1 MTTPL
6 VEVAGLTYDYPGR
19 RALADV
25 TFELPA
31 GSITALVGPN
41 GAGKTTLMRCLAAL
55 DEPLR
60 GSIRLRGEDALADPP
75 ATHRNLGY
83 LPDLFGLYERLS
95 IRRCL
100 TYRAWAQGVPKSE
113 VRAAVQWAADRTG
126 LADRMEEAAGTLSRG
141 LKQRLAIAQAIIHRP
156 PLLILDE
163 PASGLDPE
171 ARLDLAQLL
180 RDLRDGGMTL
190 LVSSHILA
198 ELEDYSSHLM
208 IIDGGRLVS
217 FEPLAGAT
225 GQGARH
231 GAGGEVAVEVRLLPG
246 ATSAD
251 LAGALA
257 AGQATEL
264 VDGVATLTL
273 PDDPAA
279 QAAALAALVR
289 AGLPVVS
296 FAPVK
301 QSLQAA
307 YLGRVREAR
316 R

>member
-25 TFELPA
+25 SFDLPA

-55 DEPLR
+55 DEPLH
-60 GSIRLRGEDALADPP
+60 GTIRLQGEDALADPP
-75 ATHRNLGY
+75 ATHRKLGY

-95 IRRCL
+95 LRRCL
-100 TYRAWAQGVPKSE
+100 TYRAWAQGVPRAE
-113 VRAAVQWAADRTG
+113 VAAAVLWAARQVGLDDRLG
-126 LADRMEEAAGTLSRG
+126 EAAGTLSRG
-141 LKQRLAIAQAIIHRP
+141 LRQRLAIAQAIIHRP

-171 ARLDLAQLL
+171 ARLDLARLL

-208 IIDGGRLVS
+208 IIDNGRLVS
-217 FEPLAGAT
+217 FEALAGASREQR
-225 GQGARH
+225 GP
-231 GAGGEVAVEVRLLPG
+231 VAVEVRFLPG
-246 ATSAD
+246 AGD
-251 LAGALA
+251 LAALLA
-257 AGQATEL
+257 AAGHPAA
-264 VDGVATLTL
+264 VAGDVATLSL
-273 PDDPAA
+273 PEDPAA
-279 QAAALAALVR
+279 QAAALADLLR

-296 FAPVK
+296 FAPARA
-301 QSLQAA
+301 SLQAA
-307 YLGRVREAR
+307 YLDRVREAR

>member
-25 TFELPA
+25 SFGLPA

-55 DEPLR
+55 DEPLH
-60 GSIRLRGEDALADPP
+60 GTIRLQGEDALADPP
-75 ATHRNLGY
+75 ATHRKLGY
-83 LPDLFGLYERLS
+83 LPDIFGLYERLS

-100 TYRAWAQGVPKSE
+100 TYRAWAQGVPKAE
-113 VRAAVQWAADRTG
+113 VRAAVQWAADRVG

-141 LKQRLAIAQAIIHRP
+141 LKQRLAIAQAIIHKP

-217 FEPLAGAT
+217 FEPLAGVS
-225 GQGARH
+225 GS
-231 GAGGEVAVEVRLLPG
+231 GAGRLTGGAVSVAVRFLPG
-246 ATSAD
+246 VTTAA
-251 LAGALA
+251 LAAALA
-257 AGQATEL
+257 AGQAADL

-279 QAAALAALVR
+279 LAAALAALLR

-301 QSLQAA
+301 HSLQAA

-316 R
+316 K

>member
-6 VEVAGLTYDYPGR
+6 VEVTDLTYDYPGR
-19 RALADV
+19 RALDAV
-25 TFELPA
+25 SFALPA

-55 DEPLR
+55 DEPLH
-60 GSIRLRGEDALADPP
+60 GSIRLLGEDALADPP
-75 ATHRNLGY
+75 ATHRKLGY

-95 IRRCL
+95 IQRCL
-100 TYRAWAQGVPKSE
+100 TYRAWAQGVATDS
-113 VRAAVQWAADRTG
+113 VAGAVTWAAQQVGLEDR
-126 LADRMEEAAGTLSRG
+126 LQEAAGTLSRG
-141 LKQRLAIAQAIIHRP
+141 LKQRLAIAQAIIHKP

-171 ARLDLAQLL
+171 ARLQLAQLL
-180 RDLRDGGMTL
+180 RSLRDGGMTL
-190 LVSSHILA
+190 IVSSHILA

-217 FEPLAGAT
+217 FEPLT
-225 GQGARH
+225 GERRAP
-231 GAGGEVAVEVRLLPG
+231 GGRVAVAVRFLPDSG
-246 ATSAD
+246 D
-251 LAGALA
+251 LAAALA
-257 AGQATEL
+257 AAGHPAVL
-264 VDGVATLTL
+264 VEGVATLEL

-279 QAAALAALVR
+279 QAAALADLVR

-301 QSLQAA
+301 TSLQSE
-307 YLGRVREAR
+307 YLERVRGAR
-316 R
+316 S